1 MKRSYIFC
9 LSLTLFLLSGIHDL
23 KAQTSNEVS
32 GTVTDFQNEESLPGV
47 NVVIK
52 GTATGT
58 ATNAQ
63 GEYSLSVPSL
73 QDTLVFSFIGYQTKE
88 VPINGRTTVNVV
100 LRSQTL
106 TGEEL
111 VVVGYGT
118 QQRKDLTGS
127 ISSVRPDDFEDGI
140 APSVDQL
147 IGNKVAGVRMVQSS
161 SQPGS
166 GASINIRGASS
177 INAGTGPLYV
187 VDGLPIDKS
196 SAADASGGSFTSPP
210 GSRNPLNSI
219 NPGDIESIEILKDAS
234 ATAIYGSRGANG
246 VILITTKQGRQNQFN
261 VDYNG
266 YAGFQSVAN
275 RFDVMSATEYQ
286 RVLNDIMDAGGGNPG
301 ERVGDI
307 QGVGT
312 DWQDLIY
319 DNGAPVTS
327 HNLSFSGG
335 SEMITYHASL
345 NYFGQQGIIKNSSM
359 DRYNTRLN
367 FGITPSDKFN
377 IKVNLNTA
385 YIKDDY
391 VAHGFGIN
399 FFAGVVQTA
408 TNFDPTLS
416 VRDSNGDY
424 VRSQFISL
432 DNPIAILNDEES
444 FANTYRTLGT
454 IKAQYNIAPQLAA
467 NIQIGGDFE
476 NRRRDSYVGT
486 ETQFGAAANGEAT
499 IQQGNQSNY
508 LIEGTL
514 NFNENYGIHTIDAVA
529 GMTFQRFLTD
539 RNFMEA
545 QDFPSDA
552 TFTYNMGLANPE
564 LVQINSDRF
573 SNELVSYIARVNY
586 NLMDKYLFTA
596 TIRADGSSR
605 FGEDNRFGVFP
616 SGAFGWRLN
625 EEAFL
630 EDAEAISNLKL
641 RVSWGRTG
649 NQAIGN
655 LQFRTTFGPGPDAVL
670 GNQIVGSID
679 PSNLGNPALKWET
692 TEQIDVGVDFGLWDE
707 RVSGSVDYFTK
718 KTSDMLVSIPV
729 PSSTG
734 FGSRLENIGSIKN
747 TGFEFALDTRN
758 ITTSSFNWRTNIN
771 VSFLNN
777 KVQDLGGTV
786 DRIII
791 GGPGQVGQAAII
803 REGDPLRSFYG
814 YKVEGI
820 WQTDDDYSKAPAGVQ
835 PGSIKY
841 QDTNK
846 DGQITG
852 EDRALLGDSFPD
864 VTWAFTNNINYKN
877 FNFRFSLEGVE
888 GISMLNVNMI
898 DTFFPV
904 NFRRNKLAEPYLNR
918 WTPENPTNKWPSFV
932 DPLSQGQK
940 AVNSYT
946 VQDASYIR
954 LKTVRLSYSLPK
966 SLLGGAI
973 RNASIYG
980 MAENV
985 FTIDDYIGP
994 DPAVN
999 PNANANFRIDW
1010 NAAPLVRT
1018 FTLGI
1023 NLGF

>member
-63 GEYSLSVPSL
+63 GDYSLSVPSL

-88 VPINGRTTVNVV
+88 IPINGRTTVNVV

-246 VILITTKQGRQNQFN
+246 VILITTRQGHQGQFN

-307 QGVGT
+307 QGGGT

-345 NYFGQQGIIKNSSM
+345 NYFGQQGIIRNSSM

-852 EDRALLGDSFPD
+852 EDRTLLGDSFPD
-864 VTWAFTNNINYKN
+864 VTWAFTNNISYKN

-994 DPAVN
+994 DPTVN

>member
-1 MKRSYIFC
+1 MKIEY
-9 LSLTLFLLSGIHDL
+9 LLSIALIICLGASNAL
-23 KAQTSNEVS
+23 AQEVS
-32 GTVTDFQNEESLPGV
+32 GVVTDQTKGNSIPGV
-47 NVVIK
+47 NILVKGTSV
-52 GTATGT
+52 GTATGSD
-58 ATNAQ
+58 
-63 GEYSLSVPSL
+63 GKYSLSVPSL
-73 QDTLVFSFIGYQTKE
+73 QDTLVFSFIGYQTQE
-88 VPINGRTTVNVV
+88 VPINGRSTVDVA
-100 LRSQTL
+100 LPSEAL
-106 TGEEL
+106 KGEEL

-118 QQRKDLTGS
+118 QQRQDLTGS
-127 ISSVRPDDFEDGI
+127 ISSIRSDEFEDGVSS
-140 APSVDQL
+140 SVDQL

-196 SAADASGGSFTSPP
+196 SAADAAGGSFTSPP

-246 VILITTKQGRQNQFN
+246 VVLITTKQGQNNQFN

-275 RFDVMSATEYQ
+275 RMNVMSATEYRQ
-286 RVLNDIMDAGGGNPG
+286 VLNGIIDAGGGNES
-301 ERVGDI
+301 ERVPEL
-307 QGVGT
+307 QGSGT
-312 DWQDLIY
+312 NWQNLIY
-319 DNGAPVTS
+319 DDGAPVTG

-335 SEMITYHASL
+335 SDMINYHASL

-359 DRYNTRLN
+359 DRYNARLN

-391 VAHGFGIN
+391 VANGFGIN
-399 FFAGVVQTA
+399 YYAGSVQTA
-408 TNFDPTLS
+408 INFDPTLQ
-416 VRDSNGDY
+416 VRDGDGEY
-424 VRSQFISL
+424 VRSQYISL

-454 IKAQYNIAPQLAA
+454 IKAEYNIVPQLSA
-467 NIQIGGDFE
+467 NLQVGGDFE

-499 IQQGNQSNY
+499 IQQGQQTNY

-514 NFNENYGIHTIDAVA
+514 NYNESFGIHSIDAVA

-539 RNFMEA
+539 RNFMTA

-564 LVQINSDRF
+564 LVEINSNRF
-573 SNELVSYIARVNY
+573 SNELVSYIGRVNY

-605 FGEDNRFGVFP
+605 FGEDNRFGIFP

-625 EEAFL
+625 EETFM
-630 EDAEAISNLKL
+630 ENVEAISNLKL
-641 RVSWGRTG
+641 RASWGKTG

-655 LQFRTTFGPGPDAVL
+655 LQFRTSFGPGPDAVL
-670 GNQIVGSID
+670 GDQIVGTID
-679 PSNLGNPALKWET
+679 PSNLANPALKWET
-692 TEQIDVGVDFGLWDE
+692 TEQIDFGVDIGLWED
-707 RVSGSVDYFTK
+707 RISGSFDYFIK
-718 KTSDMLVSIPV
+718 ETSDMLVSIPV

-734 FGSRLENIGSIKN
+734 FGSRLENIGSIEN
-747 TGFEFALDTRN
+747 TGIELSIDSRN
-758 ITTSSFNWRTNIN
+758 ITTSDFNWRTSFN

-777 KVQDLGGTV
+777 EVKDLGETI

-803 REGDPLRSFYG
+803 QEGDPLRSFYG

-820 WQTDDDYSKAPAGVQ
+820 WQTDDDYSNAPAGVE

-841 QDTNK
+841 QDTNG
-846 DGQITG
+846 DGELTG
-852 EDRALLGDSFPD
+852 EDRTLLGDSFPD
-864 VTWAFTNNINYKN
+864 VTWAITNNLNYKN

-888 GISMLNVNMI
+888 GVSMLNVNMI

-932 DPLSQGQK
+932 NPLSQGQK

-954 LKTVRLSYSLPK
+954 LKTVRLSYSLPQ
-966 SLLGGAI
+966 SLLGGTFH
-973 RNASIYG
+973 NASVYG
-980 MAENV
+980 MAENL
-985 FTIDDYIGP
+985 FTIDDYAGP
-994 DPAVN
+994 DPAAN
-999 PNANANFRIDW
+999 PNSSANYRIDW

-1018 FTLGI
+1018 FTLGV